1 VLAGG
6 AGNDIMVVGGGAD
19 RLRFDLADWGHDSIF
34 GLGADAVLDF
44 RGSGLASA
52 AELRWTDLGGATRLE
67 TAAGV
72 VDFYASPLPALLAM
86 ASLF

>member
-1 VLAGG
+1 
-6 AGNDIMVVGGGAD
+6 M
-19 RLRFDLADWGHDSIF
+19 
-34 GLGADAVLDF
+34 LDF
-44 RGSGLASA
+44 RGSGLVSA

-86 ASLF
+86 ATLF